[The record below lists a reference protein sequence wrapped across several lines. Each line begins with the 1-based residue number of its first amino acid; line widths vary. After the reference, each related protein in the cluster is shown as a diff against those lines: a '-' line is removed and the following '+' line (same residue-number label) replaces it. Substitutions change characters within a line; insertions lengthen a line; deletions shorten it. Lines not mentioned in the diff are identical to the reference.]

1 VRPVLLVAIST
12 TIAWFSASVLD
23 WVIEH
28 DCVIPVVLIHL
39 ATFVVLA
46 AAATWT
52 TAQLA
57 PVHWK

>member
-1 VRPVLLVAIST
+1 L
-12 TIAWFSASVLD
+12 
-23 WVIEH
+23 IEH

-57 PVHWK
+57 LVHWNEFLPPGAATWTTG